1 MAPPETMWLL
11 RVLAGFTYLADQ
23 KMCISTL
30 QEGIAQW
37 IGRLHLLFDVVPDFA
52 AQVQSWLHMLF
63 DVRSIELLPFAS
75 QCCSFL
81 LHAG

>member
-1 MAPPETMWLL
+1 MAPPETVRLL
-11 RVLAGFTYLADQ
+11 RILAGLVHLADQ
-23 KMCISTL
+23 NMCISTL
-30 QEGIAQW
+30 QEGIGQW

-63 DVRSIELLPFAS
+63 DVMSIELSQFTA